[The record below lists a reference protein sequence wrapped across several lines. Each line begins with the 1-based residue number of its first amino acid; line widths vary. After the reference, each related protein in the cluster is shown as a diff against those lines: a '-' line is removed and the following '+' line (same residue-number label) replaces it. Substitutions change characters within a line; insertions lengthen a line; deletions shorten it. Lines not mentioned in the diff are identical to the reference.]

1 MYRRRETQEGFE
13 TCSLFAFRYVKLLLY
28 LFIMK
33 WLFVFLFVIGGLTG
47 NANDSTKL
55 YNPYADVTK
64 EVALALAKA
73 KKEKKQVL
81 LQIGGN
87 WCVNCYRLNSLM
99 KTDAL
104 LKQLVENN
112 YIVYH
117 LNYSPENKNLSY
129 LKKLGYPQRFGFPVL
144 VVLDGETEAVIH
156 TQDVGLLEKGNGY
169 DAGKVKMFLK
179 GWSRGA
185 FDDALYKE

>member
-1 MYRRRETQEGFE
+1 MKWFFIF
-13 TCSLFAFRYVKLLLY
+13 LFAF
-28 LFIMK
+28 
-33 WLFVFLFVIGGLTG
+33 GSLTG

-55 YNPYADVTK
+55 YNPYADASK
-64 EVALALAKA
+64 DVALALIKA

-87 WCVNCYRLNSLM
+87 WCVNCYRLNSLIR
-99 KTDAL
+99 TDVL
-104 LKQLVENN
+104 IKQLVESN
-112 YIVYH
+112 YVVYH
-117 LNYSPENKNLSY
+117 LNYSPENKNLPY

-144 VVLDGETEAVIH
+144 VVLDGETGAVIH

-169 DAGKVKMFLK
+169 DAGKIKLFLK

-185 FDDALYKE
+185 FDEALYKE